1 MYYRFVDGKTFHAED
16 NFDLVVQ
23 MRNDSRTVTKSI
35 HDFMMCASRW
45 CSIYNKAKIRYDNV
59 DNFVEDLVGFN
70 ICRRLE
76 VV

>member
-16 NFDLVVQ
+16 SFDLVVQ

-35 HDFMMCASRW
+35 HDFMMCA
-45 CSIYNKAKIRYDNV
+45 IYNKAKIRYDNV